1 MLLKL
6 YLAVGITLVLAL
18 AAYLFLFLNKR
29 RTFWKDRNF
38 PCTGRAQLVY
48 GDYKNTNQTE
58 HMQDTN
64 QRLYREF
71 KARKLSIGGTILFI
85 IRSAIVVDPD
95 LIKAILVKDFNFFH
109 DRGIY
114 NNAEADPMSGH
125 LFSLEGQ
132 AWRQL
137 RAKLSPT
144 FTSGKMKMMFS
155 TILRVADDLKEFL
168 LENTANGAVELEMK
182 NVLAGFTTDV
192 IGSCAFGIECNS
204 LRATRCQFREVSRK
218 IFDQSVWQMLWMIVL
233 MTFKGVATAFKLK
246 ATPAEVEQFFT
257 KMVRET
263 IEHRE
268 RNHVQRN
275 DFMNL
280 LIQMKNSEN
289 LEEKLTQNEITAQSF
304 IFFVAGF
311 ETSST
316 TMVNC
321 LFELAMN
328 PDIQEKLRSEI
339 SKACGDGPL
348 TYESVSSVE
357 YLNMVID
364 ETLRKYPTVDS
375 LMRTAS
381 KNYQIPDSDLKIPE
395 GTLVFIPTYAIHH
408 DPEYYPEPERFDPE
422 RFNAENRTSRHPFVF
437 LPFGEGPR
445 NCIGMRFGLMQT
457 RVGLIT
463 VLRQFRVRPSD
474 NTPSRLVVDPKS
486 GIPTPLGGVPL
497 LIERI

>member
-1 MLLKL
+1 M
-6 YLAVGITLVLAL
+6 I
-18 AAYLFLFLNKR
+18 
-29 RTFWKDRNF
+29 
-38 PCTGRAQLVY
+38 Y
-48 GDYKNTNQTE
+48 GDYKNMNQTE
-58 HMQDTN
+58 HMQYIN
-64 QRLYREF
+64 QRIYNEF
-71 KARKLSIGGTILFI
+71 KARKLPIGGTVLFLVP
-85 IRSAIVVDPD
+85 STVVVDPD
-95 LIKAILVKDFNFFH
+95 LIKAMLVKDFNFFH
-109 DRGIY
+109 DRGVY
-114 NNAEADPMSGH
+114 NNPEVDPLTGH

-155 TILRVADDLKEFL
+155 TILNVADDLKEFL
-168 LENTANGAVELEMK
+168 WEKTESGSTELEMK

-204 LRATRCQFREVSRK
+204 LRATQCRFREVSRK
-218 IFDQSVWQMLWMIVL
+218 IFEQSVGQMLWMIVL
-233 MTFKGVATAFKLK
+233 MLFKGVATKLKLK
-246 ATPAEVEQFFT
+246 ATPAEVENFFT
-257 KMVRET
+257 NMVQET
-263 IEHRE
+263 IDHRE
-268 RNHVQRN
+268 RNNVQRS
-275 DFMNL
+275 DFMNI
-280 LIQMKNSEN
+280 LIQMKNSTN
-289 LEEKLTQNEITAQSF
+289 LEEKLTLNEITAQSF

-328 PDIQEKLRSEI
+328 PDIQEKLRAEI
-339 SKACGDGPL
+339 FKVCGEGDL

-364 ETLRKYPTVDS
+364 GKFLAISIKHQSLPLEHFSLETLRKHPVVDS
-375 LMRTAS
+375 LLRTS
-381 KNYQIPDSDLKIPE
+381 TQPYNIPNTDLKIPK
-395 GTLVFIPTYAIHH
+395 GTFVFIPVHALHH
-408 DPEYYPEPERFDPE
+408 DPDYYPDPDRFDPE
-422 RFNAENRTSRHPFVF
+422 RFNAENRASRHPFVY

-463 VLRQFRVRPSD
+463 VLRNFRVRPSS
-474 NTPSRLVVDPKS
+474 NTPERLVVNPKS
-486 GIPTPLGGVPL
+486 GIPAPLGGIPL